1 MLKKM
6 SLAVLSMLV
15 LAGCQEPPQQQ
26 EIAPLAVSSLIV
38 DKPVT
43 SQFRSF
49 KGQVEA
55 AENTPLAFRVEGELQ
70 RVLVKSG
77 QQVKKGQ
84 LLAEL
89 DADKFEQ
96 QRNDA
101 QVQFQLATKQLKR
114 GRELFE
120 RKMVSKAEL
129 DELSANHKLAKV
141 NFDSAERRLGYT
153 RLVAPFNGVVADVP
167 KESYEAVSPGEA
179 VVSLYQDDLLY
190 INIAVSDNVLAMLNP
205 LQTNRNY
212 QPMARFGT
220 ESQTYPVN
228 YLEHTSELEPQSQT
242 YRMWFEMP
250 QRTPAILPGTSVSLR
265 VDMAKAGLSTL
276 QGYQLPMTAI
286 EAGREDG
293 QFFVWKIEN
302 NQVHK
307 TEVGIGQLNNHGAI
321 VSSGISEGDRLVT
334 SSLRKLRDGIDVTLL
349 VTATTEAQAL

>member
-1 MLKKM
+1 MFKKM
-6 SLAVLSMLV
+6 SLAVLSMMV
-15 LAGCQEPPQQQ
+15 LAGCQEPPQHK
-26 EIAPLAVSSLIV
+26 EVAPLAVSSLTV

-43 SQFRSF
+43 SQFRTF

-77 QQVKKGQ
+77 QQVKKGE

-101 QVQFQLATKQLKR
+101 QVQYQLATKQLQR

-120 RKMVSKAEL
+120 RKMISKAEL

-141 NFDSAERRLGYT
+141 NFNSAERRLGYT
-153 RLVAPFNGVVADVP
+153 QLVAPFNGVVAEVP
-167 KESYEAVSPGEA
+167 KESFEAVSPGEA

-228 YLEHTSELEPQSQT
+228 YLEHTSELEPQTQT

-250 QRTPAILPGTSVSLR
+250 QRDPAILPGTSVSLR
-265 VDMAKAGLSTL
+265 VDMAEAGLSTL

-286 EAGREDG
+286 EAGRENG
-293 QFFVWKIEN
+293 QFYVWKLDGD
-302 NQVHK
+302 QVHRM
-307 TEVGIGQLNNHGAI
+307 EVGIGQLNNHGAI
-321 VSSGISEGDRLVT
+321 VSSGISEGDRLVV
-334 SSLRKLRDGIDVTLL
+334 SSLRKLRDGMSVSLL
-349 VTATTEAQAL
+349 ESQVSEAQAK

>member
-6 SLAVLSMLV
+6 SFAVLSMMV

-26 EIAPLAVSSLIV
+26 TTASLAVSSLTV
-38 DKPVT
+38 DQPIT

-77 QQVKKGQ
+77 QQVKKGE

-101 QVQFQLATKQLKR
+101 QVQFGLATKQLQR

-120 RKMVSKAEL
+120 RKMISKAEL
-129 DELSANHKLAKV
+129 DELSANHKLTKV
-141 NFDSAERRLGYT
+141 NFKAAERRLGYT
-153 RLVAPFNGVVADVP
+153 RLVAPFDGVVADVP
-167 KESYEAVSPGEA
+167 KESFEAVSPGET
-179 VVSLYQDDLLY
+179 VVNLYQDDLLY
-190 INIAVSDNVLAMLNP
+190 INIAVSDHVLAMLNP
-205 LQTNRNY
+205 QQVNRSY
-212 QPMARFGT
+212 QPMARFGS
-220 ESQTYPVN
+220 ESQTYPVT
-228 YLEHTSELEPQSQT
+228 YLEHTGELEPQSQT

-250 QRTPAILPGTSVSLR
+250 QREPAILPGTSVSLR
-265 VDMAKAGLSTL
+265 VDMAEAGLSTL

-286 EAGREDG
+286 EAGREAG
-293 QFFVWKIEN
+293 QFFVWKLDG

-307 TEVGIGQLNNHGAI
+307 VEVSIGQLNNHGAI
-321 VSSGISEGDRLVT
+321 VSSGISEGERLVT
-334 SSLRKLRDGIDVTLL
+334 SSLRKMREGMEVTQLPA
-349 VTATTEAQAL
+349 VKAEAKAL

>member
-1 MLKKM
+1 MLNKM
-6 SLAVLSMLV
+6 SLAALSMLV

-26 EIAPLAVSSLIV
+26 ETASLSVSSLLVEQPI
-38 DKPVT
+38 T
-43 SQFRSF
+43 SQFRTF

-84 LLAEL
+84 LLAQL

-101 QVQFQLATKQLKR
+101 QVQFQLATKQLQR

-120 RKMVSKAEL
+120 RKMISKAEL

-141 NFDSAERRLGYT
+141 NFNSAERRLGYT

-205 LQTNRNY
+205 LQTNRSY

-242 YRMWFEMP
+242 YRMWFEMA
-250 QRTPAILPGTSVSLR
+250 QREPAILPGTSVSLR
-265 VDMAKAGLSTL
+265 VDMAEAGLSTQ

-286 EAGREDG
+286 EAGREEG
-293 QFFVWKIEN
+293 QFFVWKVED

-307 TEVGIGQLNNHGAI
+307 MEVGIGQLNNHGAS

-334 SSLRKLRDGIDVTLL
+334 SSLRKLRDGMDVTLL
-349 VTATTEAQAL
+349 VKPTTEAQAQ

>member
-6 SLAVLSMLV
+6 SFAVLSMMV

-26 EIAPLAVSSLIV
+26 ITAPLAVSSLTV
-38 DKPVT
+38 DQPVT
-43 SQFRSF
+43 SQYRTF

-55 AENTPLAFRVEGELQ
+55 AENTPLAFRVEGELR

-77 QQVKKGQ
+77 QQVKKGD

-101 QVQFQLATKQLKR
+101 QVQYQLATKQLKR

-120 RKMVSKAEL
+120 RKMISKAEL

-141 NFDSAERRLGYT
+141 NFNSAERRLGYT

-167 KESYEAVSPGEA
+167 KESFEAVSPGEA
-179 VVSLYQDDLLY
+179 VVNLYQDDLLY

-205 LQTNRNY
+205 QQANPGY

-220 ESQTYPVN
+220 EPETYPVN

-250 QRTPAILPGTSVSLR
+250 QRDPAILPGTSVSLR
-265 VDMAKAGLSTL
+265 VDMAEAGLSTL

-286 EAGREDG
+286 EAGREAG
-293 QFFVWKIEN
+293 QFFVWKIDG
-302 NQVHK
+302 NQVQK
-307 TEVGIGQLNNHGAI
+307 VEVGIGQLNNHGAI
-321 VSSGISEGDRLVT
+321 VSSGVSEGDHLVT
-334 SSLRKLRDGIDVTLL
+334 SSLRKLREGMEVSLL
-349 VTATTEAQAL
+349 SKSAAEAQAQ